1 MKTLGKETE
10 MRVPAE
16 LRARGWGVAFTLLA
30 LGLLVF
36 GASKKHTVF
45 DKGAAAFGMDVPET
59 ISEWELNRDSTFSG
73 VESAKDRDRLLT
85 TYDRAAPRGK
95 QACPT

>member
-1 MKTLGKETE
+1 MKAWNKETE
-10 MRVPAE
+10 MRVPPE
-16 LRARGWGVAFTLLA
+16 LRARSWGLALTLLA
-30 LGLLVF
+30 LALLAI
-36 GASKKHTVF
+36 GARRTHTVF
-45 DKGAAAFGMDVPET
+45 DKGAAAFGMDVSEP